1 MKWSGIRRVAAIMT
15 LLAGVASAAPSLEV
29 KAEGGDL
36 LLVVGGG
43 SAIDPGRVRTSWNKD
58 LAKVTVPGVR
68 LSRQT
73 LKGLPEW
80 VVAAKAFP
88 DAKANMSY
96 LRIRLANAPA
106 ADARERLRAEA
117 KPDGVIVRIPGPA
130 AEPAPAVAVAPVVAP
145 TPVAVPAPPVPVPA
159 PAPTATPE
167 PAAPV
172 AEPAPPAVV
181 AAPPAA
187 APPPAGDTVKVNVPT
202 VGGSV
207 REEVGALATALYDAI
222 EKRPGLHRVAVMP
235 FQPLDPESAD
245 LHLGEIAAELMR
257 TRTEGRPRL
266 LQVERARL
274 DDVVGELKRAD
285 SGELSPDSAA
295 SVGKLLGAS
304 EVVVGSVAQAGAEF
318 ILTARA
324 VDAET
329 GQVIAAAEQTLPKAD
344 TIELSQ
350 DLLEVKS
357 KWGAAARS
365 AVLPGWGQVYNGDTG
380 RGIVYG
386 AVFAA
391 VAAGAVASAVLG
403 ANAEDSYNENTPDVV
418 DDRSTANDHYQRA
431 NWLLVGMGAVWAIN
445 IVDAYLTGTNAE
457 LVKVSGTAGVGGAQL
472 GLGFTF

>member
-1 MKWSGIRRVAAIMT
+1 MRWCGIRLAIATAVA
-15 LLAGVASAAPSLEV
+15 LVGGVAFAAPSLEV
-29 KAEGGDL
+29 KSDGGDL
-36 LLVVGGG
+36 LLVVSGG
-43 SAIDPGRVRTSWNKD
+43 SAIDPGRVRTSWRNE
-58 LAKVTVPGVR
+58 LAKITVPGVR
-68 LSRQT
+68 LKKQT
-73 LKGLPEW
+73 LEDLPAW
-80 VVAAKAFP
+80 VAAAKVFP

-96 LRIRLANAPA
+96 LRVRLAEAPSA
-106 ADARERLRAEA
+106 EARERLRGEA
-117 KPDGVIVRIPGPA
+117 AADGVIIRVPGPA
-130 AEPAPAVAVAPVVAP
+130 GAASPAVAVAPAVAP
-145 TPVAVPAPPVPVPA
+145 APAVVPAPVAPPAPVASPA
-159 PAPTATPE
+159 PAE
-167 PAAPV
+167 PV
-172 AEPAPPAVV
+172 AKAPAP
-181 AAPPAA
+181 PPAA
-187 APPPAGDTVKVNVPT
+187 AAPPSPAGNTVKVSVPT

-245 LHLGEIAAELMR
+245 LHLGEITAELMR

-274 DDVVGELKRAD
+274 DDVVGELKRSD
-285 SGELSPDSAA
+285 RGELSPDSAA

-318 ILTARA
+318 VLTARA

-403 ANAEDSYNENTPDVV
+403 ANAEDSYNENTPDTV

-457 LVKVSGTAGVGGAQL
+457 LVKVSGSAGVGGAQL

>member
-1 MKWSGIRRVAAIMT
+1 MRWSGIQLAVATAA
-15 LLAGVASAAPSLEV
+15 LLVGSVAGAAPSLEV
-29 KAEGGDL
+29 KTEGGDL
-36 LLVVGGG
+36 LLIVGGA
-43 SAIDPGRVRTSWNKD
+43 SAIDPARVRTSWKKD

-68 LSRQT
+68 LKRQT
-73 LKGLPEW
+73 LTELPAWVEAAKVIPDPKGTLSYFR
-80 VVAAKAFP
+80 VRLVAAP
-88 DAKANMSY
+88 TDDA
-96 LRIRLANAPA
+96 RGRLQAEA
-106 ADARERLRAEA
+106 AD
-117 KPDGVIVRIPGPA
+117 DGVVVRIPGPA
-130 AEPAPAVAVAPVVAP
+130 GAAPPAVAAAPVVVPTPAVAP
-145 TPVAVPAPPVPVPA
+145 TPAAPVPA
-159 PAPTATPE
+159 PA
-167 PAAPV
+167 APV
-172 AEPAPPAVV
+172 PPPPPPPSAAA
-181 AAPPAA
+181 AAPPA
-187 APPPAGDTVKVNVPT
+187 GNTVKVNVPT

-222 EKRPGLHRVAVMP
+222 EKRPGIHRVAVMP

-245 LHLGEIAAELMR
+245 LHLGEITAELMR

-285 SGELSPDSAA
+285 RGELSPDSAA

-318 ILTARA
+318 VLTARA

-350 DLLEVKS
+350 DLLEIKS

-403 ANAEDSYNENTPDVV
+403 ANAEDSYNENTPDTV

-457 LVKVSGTAGVGGAQL
+457 LVKVSGSAGVGGAQL